1 MEDNIFNSNQD
12 VTTIDVEDSIKASY
26 LDYSMSV
33 IIGRAL
39 PDARD
44 GLKPVHRRILYA
56 MNDLGVGSRSPYKK
70 SARIVGDV
78 IGKYH
83 PHGDTAVYDALVRMA
98 QSFSMRIPAVDGQG
112 NFGSVDGDNAAA
124 MRYTEARMT
133 VLAEELLK
141 DLDKDTVDFI
151 PNYDDSMV
159 EPDVLPARVPNLLLN
174 GSSGIAVGMAT
185 NIPPHSLDELVD
197 GLLVL
202 LDDKDA
208 TLEDI
213 MAHIKGPDFPTGGI
227 IFGKKGIIEAYRTGR
242 GRIKLRAKTHIEKKP
257 NKDVIVVDELPYQV
271 NKSKLHSDIAEL
283 VKEKQIEGISE
294 VRDESDR
301 DGIRLVIELKRDAMS
316 DIVLNNLF
324 KSTQM
329 EVTFGVI
336 MLAINNKEPKIF
348 SLIELLRLF
357 LNHRKT
363 VIIRRT
369 IFDLQKARARAHILE
384 GLKIA
389 LDNIDDVIALIKTSA
404 DTNIARDGLMAK
416 FGLSELQ
423 SNAILDMRLSK
434 LTGLER
440 EKLEA
445 ELKEILELINKL
457 DAILKSEELIE
468 AIIKDELLE
477 IKSKFKCPRITEIID
492 DYDDIDVEDLIPN
505 ENMVVTI
512 THRGYIKRVPS
523 KSYEKQKR
531 GGKGKVAVTTY
542 DDDFIESF
550 FTCMSHDTLMFVTD
564 RGQLYWLKV
573 YKIPEGSRTA
583 KGKAVVNLIN
593 LQPDEKIKAIIP
605 TTDFSKNKSLAF
617 FTKNGLVKRTN
628 LSEYQ
633 NIRSIGVKAINLDE
647 NDELV
652 TVVIATSDYD
662 EKVLDDPDIIVEN
675 ELEESGFDA
684 LEEVIDSE
692 IEAISELEESEI
704 EHILESI
711 DELPESSDE
720 KMLFVVTKKGM
731 CIKFPLSKVRQIGR
745 VARGVT
751 AIRFKEEGD
760 EVVGAVVIENDTQEI
775 LSVSQKGIGKRT
787 TADEYRLQSRGG
799 KGVICM
805 KLTSKTKDLVGV
817 VMVDE
822 SMDLMA
828 LTSSGKMIRVDMQTI
843 RKAGRNTSGVIVVN
857 VGSDEVVSIARCPKE
872 ESDDQDM
879 DIIDDDFIAE
889 QMAKIE
895 EVE

>member
-1 MEDNIFNSNQD
+1 MEENLLNQNQD
-12 VTTIDVEDSIKASY
+12 IQAVDIEESIKTSY

-33 IIGRAL
+33 IVGRAL

-56 MNDLGVGSRSPYKK
+56 MNNLGVGSRSPYMK

-98 QSFSMRIPAVDGQG
+98 QKFSMRYPAVDGQG
-112 NFGSVDGDNAAA
+112 NFGSIDGDGAAA

-133 VLAEELLK
+133 NLTEEILR
-141 DLDKDTVDFI
+141 DIEKDTVDFI
-151 PNYDDSMV
+151 PNYDDRET
-159 EPDVLPARVPNLLLN
+159 EPDVLPSRVPNLLLN

-185 NIPPHSLDELVD
+185 NIPPHSLDELID
-197 GLLVL
+197 GLLLVL
-202 LDDKDA
+202 ENKNA
-208 TLEDI
+208 TLEEV
-213 MAHIKGPDFPTGGI
+213 MGYIKGPDFPTGGI

-242 GRIKLRAKTHIEKKP
+242 GRVKLRAKTHIEKKP
-257 NKDVIVVDELPYQV
+257 NKDVIVVDELPYQT
-271 NKSKLHSDIAEL
+271 NKARLIEQIAEL

-294 VRDESDR
+294 VRDESDK
-301 DGIRLVIELKRDAMS
+301 DGIRVVIELKRDAMS

-324 KSTQM
+324 KSTTM
-329 EVTFGVI
+329 ESTFGVI
-336 MLAINNKEPKIF
+336 MLAINNKEPKVF
-348 SLIELLRLF
+348 NLIELLKLF

-369 IFDLQKARARAHILE
+369 IFDLEKARARAHILE

-389 LDNIDDVIALIKTSA
+389 LDNIDEVIELIKNSA
-404 DTNIARDGLMAK
+404 DTPSAREGLVAK

-423 SNAILDMRLSK
+423 ANAILDMRLSK

-445 ELKEILELINKL
+445 ELAELMAEIARL
-457 DAILKSEELIE
+457 DEILKSETLLEKL
-468 AIIKDELLE
+468 IKDELLE
-477 IKSKFKCPRITEIID
+477 IKNKFKVPRITEIVD
-492 DYDDIDVEDLIPN
+492 DYDDIDIEDLIPN

-523 KSYEKQKR
+523 KQYEKQKR

-550 FTCMSHDTLMFVTD
+550 FTSNTHDTLMFVTD

-583 KGKAVVNLIN
+583 KGKAVVNLIQ

-605 TTDFSKNKSLAF
+605 TTDFAQSKSLAF
-617 FTKNGLVKRTN
+617 FTKNGIVKRTN
-628 LSEYQ
+628 LSEFK
-633 NIRSIGVKAINLDE
+633 NIRSIGVRAISLDE

-652 TVVIATSDYD
+652 TA
-662 EKVLDDPDIIVEN
+662 LIVEGEEEPIN
-675 ELEESGFDA
+675 LIDELGVETE
-684 LEEVIDSE
+684 INE
-692 IEAISELEESEI
+692 IEAIEAQ
-704 EHILESI
+704 I
-711 DELPESSDE
+711 DEENSNDGDKNGERTESDDSE
-720 KMLFVVTKKGM
+720 KMLFIVTKKGM
-731 CIKFPLSKVRQIGR
+731 CLKFKLSKVRQMGR
-745 VARGVT
+745 TARGVT
-751 AIRFKEEGD
+751 GIKFKEAGD
-760 EVVGAVVIENDTQEI
+760 EVVGAAVIENNAQEV

-787 TADEYRLQSRGG
+787 TADEYRLTNRGG

-805 KLTSKTKDLVGV
+805 KLTNRTGDLIGV

-822 SMDLMA
+822 EQDLMA
-828 LTSSGKMIRVDMQTI
+828 LTSSGKMIRVDMQSI

-857 VGSDEVVSIARCPKE
+857 VDGDDVVSIAKCPKAE
-872 ESDDQDM
+872 EDGGEAD
-879 DIIDDDFIAE
+879 
-889 QMAKIE
+889 E
-895 EVE
+895 ETLENLE

>member
-1 MEDNIFNSNQD
+1 MEDNILNINQEIEAVD
-12 VTTIDVEDSIKASY
+12 IEDSIKASY

-98 QSFSMRIPAVDGQG
+98 QSFSMRYPTVDGQG
-112 NFGSVDGDNAAA
+112 NFGSVDGDSAAA

-133 VLAEELLK
+133 ILAEELLR
-141 DLDKDTVDFI
+141 DIDKDTVDFI
-151 PNYDDSMV
+151 PNYDDSTS
-159 EPDVLPARVPNLLLN
+159 EPDVLPSRVPNLLLN

-197 GLLVL
+197 GLLLL
-202 LDDKDA
+202 LDNKNA
-208 TLEDI
+208 SLEEI
-213 MAHIKGPDFPTGGI
+213 MQHIKGPDFPTGGI

-242 GRIKLRAKTHIEKKP
+242 GRVKLRAKTHIEKKQ
-257 NKDVIVVDELPYQV
+257 NKDIIIIDELPYQT
-271 NKSKLHSDIAEL
+271 NKARLIEQIADL

-301 DGIRLVIELKRDAMS
+301 EGIRVVIELKRDAMS

-324 KSTQM
+324 KSTTM
-329 EVTFGVI
+329 ESTFGVI
-336 MLAINNKEPKIF
+336 MLAIDNKEPKIF
-348 SLIELLRLF
+348 SLRELLNLF

-363 VIIRRT
+363 VIIRKT
-369 IFDLQKARARAHILE
+369 IFDLEKAKARAHILE

-389 LDNIDDVIALIKTSA
+389 LDNIDEVISLIRNSA
-404 DTNIARDGLMAK
+404 DTSVARERLMSK

-440 EKLEA
+440 EKLDN
-445 ELKEILELINKL
+445 ELKELMAEIARL
-457 DAILKSEELIE
+457 DEILKSEVLLENLIREELIE
-468 AIIKDELLE
+468 IR
-477 IKSKFKCPRITEIID
+477 SKFKVPRITEIVD
-492 DYDDIDVEDLIPN
+492 DYDDIDIEDLIPN

-523 KSYEKQKR
+523 KQYEKQKR

-550 FTCMSHDTLMFVTD
+550 FTSNTHDTLMFITD

-583 KGKAVVNLIN
+583 KGKAVVNLIQ
-593 LQPDEKIKAIIP
+593 LQAEEKIKAIIP
-605 TTDFSKNKSLAF
+605 TTDFAENKSLAF
-617 FTKNGLVKRTN
+617 FTKNGIVKRTN
-628 LSEYQ
+628 LSEFK
-633 NIRSIGVKAINLDE
+633 NIRSIGVRAISLDD

-652 TVVIATSDYD
+652 TA
-662 EKVLDDPDIIVEN
+662 LIVEN
-675 ELEESGFDA
+675 DDDFVPEQEITNDA
-684 LEEVIDSE
+684 EQVIEPE
-692 IEAISELEESEI
+692 ILNDENTDEN
-704 EHILESI
+704 LES
-711 DELPESSDE
+711 DDLSGE
-720 KMLFVVTKKGM
+720 KMLFIVTKKGM
-731 CIKFPLSKVRQIGR
+731 CLKFNVSKVRQMGR
-745 VARGVT
+745 TARGVT
-751 AIRFKEEGD
+751 GIKFKELND
-760 EVVGAVVIENDTQEI
+760 EVVGAAVIENNEQEI
-775 LSVSQKGIGKRT
+775 LSISQKGIGKRT
-787 TADEYRLQSRGG
+787 TAEEYRLTNRGG

-805 KLTSKTKDLVGV
+805 KLTNRTGDLIGV
-817 VMVDE
+817 VMVDDE
-822 SMDLMA
+822 ADLMA
-828 LTSSGKMIRVDMQTI
+828 LTSSGKMIRVDMQSI

-857 VGSDEVVSIARCPKE
+857 VDGDDVVSIAKCPKTESEDDIE
-872 ESDDQDM
+872 ESED
-879 DIIDDDFIAE
+879 E
-889 QMAKIE
+889 GLLE
-895 EVE
+895 